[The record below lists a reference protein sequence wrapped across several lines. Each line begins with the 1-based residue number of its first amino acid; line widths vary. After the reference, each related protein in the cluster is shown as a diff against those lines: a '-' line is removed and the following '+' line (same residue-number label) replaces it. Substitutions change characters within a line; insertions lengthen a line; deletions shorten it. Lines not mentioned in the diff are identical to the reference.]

1 MLLARLLEL
10 PQGIIERHQALLE
23 RVDGCLGA
31 VCQLQFGVTGSF
43 RQDGTLR
50 VRALWSLA
58 PHLSV
63 SLSSASGFHTVT
75 PENTPSLSKD
85 KQLCCIFEQF
95 RPPEIT
101 LSSLGGL
108 LAYHLPEMIQSPQ
121 FGEDIGDM
129 GLDCLLS
136 KDKFNSN
143 LVIRAAMCKV
153 GEDLQFA
160 RREFI
165 QEYLARLLHFA

>member
-1 MLLARLLEL
+1 VLLARLLEL
-10 PQGIIERHQALLE
+10 PQGNIERHQALLE

-31 VCQLQFGVTGSF
+31 VCQLQFG
-43 RQDGTLR
+43 
-50 VRALWSLA
+50 
-58 PHLSV
+58 
-63 SLSSASGFHTVT
+63 
-75 PENTPSLSKD
+75 
-85 KQLCCIFEQF
+85 
-95 RPPEIT
+95 
-101 LSSLGGL
+101 
-108 LAYHLPEMIQSPQ
+108 
-121 FGEDIGDM
+121 EDIGDM

-136 KDKFNSN
+136 KDEFNSN